1 MIAIEDVETLARIH
15 RLYKSSAGHQA
26 VGNAKDIFATIRF
39 DGLENDSLVEMPSRE
54 KSKCMTDQKLIEH
67 WIQGCAVQR
76 IMFRDGLVLNLEDY
90 NELVISTPIT
100 LTLPAT
106 ANSPVEVV
114 SVDPNDPAVHERPL
128 FDFSGATCT
137 DVAWDDAGDLH
148 LEFSD
153 GHQIDVAPD
162 DDVTAWE
169 LYGKYHGYAACLP
182 HGEVRVVRHDVE
194 DDGED

>member
-1 MIAIEDVETLARIH
+1 MRAGGIAA
-15 RLYKSSAGHQA
+15 
-26 VGNAKDIFATIRF
+26 
-39 DGLENDSLVEMPSRE
+39 LVQMPRRE

-100 LTLPAT
+100 LTLPAI

-114 SVDPNDPAVHERPL
+114 SIDPNDPAVHERSL

-162 DDVTAWE
+162 DNVTAWE

-182 HGEVRVVRHDVE
+182 HGKVRVVRLDVA